1 VHSNTFSLT
10 LKLSEVQRPAEMD
23 MVTYKSVRITTHNL
37 MQRFKKDAVTLL
49 LMDETL
55 HNPSVKE

>member
-1 VHSNTFSLT
+1 
-10 LKLSEVQRPAEMD
+10 MD